1 MSVTIDR
8 EATGAALRGQVAT
21 IAPLGDKAL
30 MQLYVKYIQN
40 LPQEVLDNFVSTID
54 PDAIARTVKSSL
66 QIVKTVGSVTPEKA
80 EAAVKTIS
88 KALGKTE
95 LGKSIANDVSKAAN
109 KCFGNKA
116 ARTLA
121 SKVPYMS
128 LAIGLECARE
138 RAAKGEDVAAFFEVL
153 SGSAACVIGPG
164 TVVSTAIDVGLGL
177 YDFAKMC
184 FAGRGHMPIG
194 PDPHEEITVDAEG
207 KVHKKLIEFKD
218 STYVAERH
226 PELLPIEGVTP
237 PVQAPTIDV
246 DKLRKLER

>member
-66 QIVKTVGSVTPEKA
+66 QIVKTVGSITPEKA
-80 EAAVKTIS
+80 EDAVKTIS

-184 FAGRGHMPIG
+184 FAGRGHVPQLS
-194 PDPHEEITVDAEG
+194 EEELQRMAYG
-207 KVHKKLIEFKD
+207 AY
-218 STYVAERH
+218 STNVAPRH
-226 PELLPIEGVTP
+226 PELMPIEGVTP